1 MLRNVTIGP
10 DPPRSVR
17 DWLISQ
23 ATGWHTAPLQPI
35 TMGIIADAFRDRI
48 KEMQRKDEES
58 LAELNR
64 ILSKLQGIAKEME
77 QIEERYES

>member
-1 MLRNVTIGP
+1 
-10 DPPRSVR
+10 
-17 DWLISQ
+17 
-23 ATGWHTAPLQPI
+23 
-35 TMGIIADAFRDRI
+35 MGIIADAFRDRI

-77 QIEERYES
+77 QIEKRYES

>member
-10 DPPRSVR
+10 DPPRSVP

-35 TMGIIADAFRDRI
+35 TMGIIADTFRDRI
-48 KEMQRKDEES
+48 NEMQRKDEES
-58 LAELNR
+58 MAELIR
-64 ILSKLQGIAKEME
+64 ILNKLKGIAKDME
-77 QIEERYES
+77 QIELGSES